1 MLTPT
6 FRRVV
11 SLCDQNVRCIE
22 IPFSDDSD
30 LRQFHQAVVM
40 PTLFPVGIEIQRAGI
55 VAFFS
60 IPDEVVIGFIIRLM
74 IFVICEIFL
83 VQVTIL
89 YPIVVLLVFDGIIQ
103 IFFAE
108 HQLVV

>member
-1 MLTPT
+1 MI
-6 FRRVV
+6 
-11 SLCDQNVRCIE
+11 SLCDQNVRRVE
-22 IPFSDDSD
+22 ISFSNDSD

-40 PTLFPVGIEIQRAGI
+40 PTLFPVGIEIQRPGI

-60 IPDEVVIGFIIRLM
+60 IPDKVVIGFNLIGLMVM

-89 YPIVVLLVFDGIIQ
+89 YPIVVFLVFDRIIQ

-108 HQLVV
+108 HQLIV

>member
-6 FRRVV
+6 LAPRGL
-11 SLCDQNVRCIE
+11 SLYATRMSVASR
-22 IPFSDDSD
+22 IPLSDDSD

-60 IPDEVVIGFIIRLM
+60 IPDKVVIGFIIRLM

-89 YPIVVLLVFDGIIQ
+89 YPVMVFLVLT
-103 IFFAE
+103 A
-108 HQLVV
+108 